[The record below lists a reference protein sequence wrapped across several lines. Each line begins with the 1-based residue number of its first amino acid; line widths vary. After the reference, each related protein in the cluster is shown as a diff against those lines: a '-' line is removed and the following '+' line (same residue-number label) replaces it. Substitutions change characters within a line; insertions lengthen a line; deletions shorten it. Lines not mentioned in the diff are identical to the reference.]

1 MNAPPLTAAG
11 PWVVAALWPSFLVI
25 LTEIV
30 GVFGMCCGSLKFP
43 ARGGDMDGS
52 RIWIVDLTWDTFC
65 ISKSDIHAV
74 VMAHLDACGILA
86 GASWAWLASSSVEEA
101 GSAK

>member
-43 ARGGDMDGS
+43 ARGVTHLDRGS
-52 RIWIVDLTWDTFC
+52 NVGHILYFKERHSCGCD
-65 ISKSDIHAV
+65 
-74 VMAHLDACGILA
+74 AHLDACGILA